1 MLLSLR
7 KDIWTSFWLRASS
20 PEKDK
25 LPVISYDTTHNH
37 IQVYIEQIEY
47 RLRLPFKDF
56 RGFCRG
62 QLPEGDAATSVDA
75 RATKLL
81 FVL

>member
-1 MLLSLR
+1 MILH
-7 KDIWTSFWLRASS
+7 
-20 PEKDK
+20 
-25 LPVISYDTTHNH
+25 DTTHNH
-37 IQVYIEQIEY
+37 IHVDIEQIEY

-56 RGFCRG
+56 RGFRRD